1 MRESIGLIGAGI
13 TGLATAYV
21 LSSEYDVT
29 VVARDQP
36 GDMGLDW
43 ASPWAGAVFHPQ
55 RHADKSQQKMQR
67 DCFKF
72 YWDIANQ
79 DLSNGVKLYPMTEY
93 FDDNTKESDL
103 WYRSLMP
110 DYKVISSSALPSK
123 IKLGTT
129 YTTLAI
135 NPLVFL
141 PWLKE
146 RLVAKGVKFVR
157 AEVGSIEEARSIT
170 KSKVIVNASGVGARI
185 LAGDEAVVH
194 VRGQT
199 MFVKT
204 DFSQLVMLEGSEYTY
219 VIPRA
224 GSGGV
229 IMGGIKSDRLDAE
242 VDVSLKSD
250 ILQRVNR
257 LTKGAFEGIDL
268 RTVTDVLGFRPGRKG
283 GLRVEREGD
292 VIHAYGVEGAGYIYS
307 FGVAEKVK
315 QLIEGEQLKAKL

>member
-1 MRESIGLIGAGI
+1 MRESVGIIGAGI

-21 LSSEYDVT
+21 LSSNYDVMI
-29 VVARDQP
+29 VARDQP

-72 YWDIANQ
+72 YWEIANQ
-79 DLSNGVKLYPMTEY
+79 DPSNGVKLYPMTEY
-93 FDDNTKESDL
+93 FDDETKESDL
-103 WYRSLMP
+103 WYRFLMP
-110 DYKVISSSALPSK
+110 DYKVITSSALPPK

-146 RLVAKGVKFVR
+146 KLIAKGVKFIR
-157 AEVGSIEEARSIT
+157 AKVKNIEEASSIT

-185 LAGDEAVVH
+185 LAGDEAVVP

-199 MFVKT
+199 MF
-204 DFSQLVMLEGSEYTY
+204 GSEYTY
-219 VIPRA
+219 VIPQT

-229 IMGGIKSDRLDAE
+229 IIGGIKSDRLDAE

-250 ILQRVNR
+250 ILRRVNR

-268 RTVTDVLGFRPGRKG
+268 NTVTDVLGFRPGRKG

-307 FGVAEKVK
+307 FSVAEKVK
-315 QLIEGEQLKAKL
+315 QLLEEEQFKARL

>member
-1 MRESIGLIGAGI
+1 MSESIGIIGAGI

-21 LSSEYDVT
+21 LSSKYNVT
-29 VVARDQP
+29 IVARDQP

-55 RHADKSQQKMQR
+55 RHADKSQQQMQR

-79 DLSNGVKLYPMTEY
+79 ETSNGVKLYPMTEY
-93 FDDNTKESDL
+93 FDDETTESDL

-110 DYKVISSSALPSK
+110 DYRVLPASALPSK
-123 IKLGTT
+123 IKLGTK

-135 NPLVFL
+135 NPLIFL

-146 RLVAKGVKFVR
+146 KLVTRGVKFVR
-157 AEVGSIEEARSIT
+157 KEVKSIEEARSIT
-170 KSKVIVNASGVGARI
+170 KSKIIVNASGVGARV
-185 LAGDEAVVH
+185 LAEDPAVVP

-204 DFSQLVMLEGSEYTY
+204 DFSDLVMLEGSEYTY

-242 VDVSLKSD
+242 IDVTLKSD
-250 ILQRVNR
+250 ILRRVNR
-257 LTKGAFEGIDL
+257 LTNGAFEGIDL
-268 RTVTDVLGFRPGRKG
+268 DEVTDVLGFRPGRKG

-315 QLIEGEQLKAKL
+315 QLLEGEQFKARL

>member
-1 MRESIGLIGAGI
+1 
-13 TGLATAYV
+13 
-21 LSSEYDVT
+21 
-29 VVARDQP
+29 
-36 GDMGLDW
+36 
-43 ASPWAGAVFHPQ
+43 
-55 RHADKSQQKMQR
+55 
-67 DCFKF
+67 
-72 YWDIANQ
+72 
-79 DLSNGVKLYPMTEY
+79 
-93 FDDNTKESDL
+93 
-103 WYRSLMP
+103 MP
-110 DYKVISSSALPSK
+110 DYKVITSSALPPK

-146 RLVAKGVKFVR
+146 KLIAKGVKFIR
-157 AEVGSIEEARSIT
+157 AKVKNIEEASSIT
-170 KSKVIVNASGVGARI
+170 KSKVIVNASGVGARF
-185 LAGDEAVVH
+185 LAGDEAVVP

-219 VIPRA
+219 VIPQT

-229 IMGGIKSDRLDAE
+229 IIGGIKSDRLDAE

-250 ILQRVNR
+250 ILRRVNR

-268 RTVTDVLGFRPGRKG
+268 NTVTDVLGFRPGRKG

-315 QLIEGEQLKAKL
+315 QLLEEEQFKARL